1 MVREF
6 TVSWIGPGSG
16 TATSVF
22 HFNSESALTPQAQAD
37 GLTAWLQAL
46 APHRVNASSARVN
59 PDYRDLDTTTGAVVG
74 AGTVVGDLVPSTAVG
89 QALPDVAQVLVR
101 WSTDTYAGGRRIQGR
116 TFIPHVGVNAVENG
130 NLLPA
135 TRAAIDA
142 AGLDF
147 IEREDLFVIWSRKN
161 GQAAIVNGTYCWG
174 EFATQRKRRG

>member
-22 HFNSESALTPQAQAD
+22 HFNSEGALTPQDQAD
-37 GLTAWLQAL
+37 SLTLWLEGIAG
-46 APHRVNASSARVN
+46 ARVNASSARVD
-59 PDYRDLDTTTGAVVG
+59 PDYRDLDTVTGAVLG
-74 AGTVVGDLVPSTAVG
+74 AGTVSTDLVPSTAVG

-135 TRAAIDA
+135 SRAFIDA

-147 IEREDLFVIWSRKN
+147 VDREDLFCIWSRKN
-161 GQAAIVNGTYCWG
+161 GQAALVSGTYCWG